1 MPESEILKKSKI
13 RAKRREQRGLRK
25 RKAGNSLD
33 DLSDDDNIDITK
45 FPTPSQDLR
54 KGGNKGSK
62 VEQKKGTI
70 DINNI
75 PLPDFTDLEPFR
87 KNFWTGPIGV
97 ELPDEELKQNRKTLG
112 VLVKGNLLLAPPP
125 ITDFNS
131 KGVPTE
137 FSQYFTSVRLTKPVS
152 VQKQGWPIILSGAN
166 LLCLSPTGSGKTICY
181 SLPMIPHI
189 LAQIKGCIYYI
200 IYTYFKF

>member
-1 MPESEILKKSKI
+1 MPESEIFKKSKV

-33 DLSDDDNIDITK
+33 DISDDDTTDITK
-45 FPTPSQDLR
+45 YPTPSQDLR

-62 VEQKKGTI
+62 QVDQKMGVI

-75 PLPDFTDLEPFR
+75 PLPNFTDLEPFR
-87 KNFWTGPIGV
+87 NNFWCGPIGV
-97 ELPDEELKQNRKTLG
+97 EQPDEELKQNRKSLG

-125 ITDFNS
+125 ISDIHS
-131 KGVPTE
+131 KGLPIE
-137 FSQYFTSVRLTKPVS
+137 FSQYFTAVRLTKPAN
-152 VQKQGWPIILSGAN
+152 VQMQGWPIILSGAN

-189 LAQIKGCIYYI
+189 LAQINGFY
-200 IYTYFKF
+200 